1 MVVSG
6 ELALPAEA
14 PAPTGGAAAVT
25 AAVTAVTGVVRDG
38 GILVELAAGEALTQP
53 VEVHLFVNG
62 AVAGSVTLH
71 PSAGTPAS
79 ASIGVPLAEVPDLLD
94 SIDVVIEMEGT
105 RSPAARGAGF
115 LLHRTIVRTVDD
127 FESNVMR
134 KHIRVRDRET
144 VCYAA
149 RQALRRFPDD
159 LRTCAVS
166 LAVIGYRIAENP
178 DGANDALLAELTE
191 AADRLIAG
199 IDGTLAAE
207 ARWSSSLNVMMF
219 NVFATLRRPEPACRY
234 LMQLFADRRL
244 VAVEPMCAFNCMIGL
259 VALGYIYR
267 LQRRPE
273 DAVAVWNE
281 AGEVFAVSAFKMP
294 KTFGAL
300 YEFEFIQQCASFC
313 IASAAQLGGV
323 RDRRMKS
330 YSDVDV
336 AAMCLR
342 ASTRKG
348 VNRTAQFFADMKSR
362 PDLLPAAQA
371 AVAHEYR
378 QGAPQ

>member
-1 MVVSG
+1 MVVSEG
-6 ELALPAEA
+6 V
-14 PAPTGGAAAVT
+14 TTSAVT
-25 AAVTAVTGVVRDG
+25 LAPAVTAVTGVVRNG
-38 GILVELAAGEALTQP
+38 RIVVELSTEGELAGP
-53 VEVHLFVNG
+53 VQAHLVANG
-62 AVAGSVTLH
+62 VVVGSVTLH
-71 PSAGTPAS
+71 PSAGFPTPAS
-79 ASIGVPLAEVPDLLD
+79 LEIPLADMPELLD
-94 SIDVVIEMEGT
+94 SIDVVVDADGART
-105 RSPAARGAGF
+105 AAGRAAGF
-115 LLHRTIVRTVDD
+115 LLHRTIVRTGDE
-127 FESNVMR
+127 FETNVMR

-149 RQALRRFPDD
+149 RQALRRFPGD

-191 AADRLIAG
+191 AADRLLAG
-199 IDGTLAAE
+199 IDGTQAAE

-244 VAVEPMCAFNCMIGL
+244 VTVEPMCAFNCMIGL

-267 LQRRPE
+267 LQRRPH

-281 AGEVFAVSAFKMP
+281 AGEVFAVGAFKMP

-300 YEFEFIQQCASFC
+300 YEFEFIQQCATFC
-313 IASAAQLGGV
+313 VASAAQLGGV
-323 RDRRMKS
+323 RDKRMRA

-342 ASTRKG
+342 ASTKKG

-362 PDLLPAAQA
+362 PDLLPAAEA
-371 AVAHEYR
+371 VVAHEYR

>member
-1 MVVSG
+1 MVVSEG
-6 ELALPAEA
+6 AALGHVG
-14 PAPTGGAAAVT
+14 PAPTGAAAT
-25 AAVTAVTGVVRDG
+25 ARAVSGVVLDG
-38 GILVELAAGEALTQP
+38 SV
-53 VEVHLFVNG
+53 VVHL
-62 AVAGSVTLH
+62 
-71 PSAGTPAS
+71 SAE
-79 ASIGVPLAEVPDLLD
+79 VPLAEPVRAYLVANGAAVGAVTLFPSSAPQATVLSVPLAEMPDLLN
-94 SIDVVIEMEGT
+94 SIDVIVEAGGVRSSAT
-105 RSPAARGAGF
+105 RGEGF
-115 LLHRTIVRTVDD
+115 LLHRTIVRTIDE

-159 LRTCAVS
+159 LRTRAVS

-178 DGANDALLAELTE
+178 DGANEALLAELTE
-191 AADRLIAG
+191 AADGLLAG
-199 IDGTLAAE
+199 IDGTKAAE

-219 NVFATLRRPEPACRY
+219 NVFATLRQPEPACRY

-281 AGEVFAVSAFKMP
+281 AGEAFAVSAFKMP

-313 IASAAQLGGV
+313 IASAAHIGGM
-323 RDRRMKS
+323 RDRRMRT

-336 AAMCLR
+336 AALCLR
-342 ASTRKG
+342 ASTKKG
-348 VNRTAQFFADMKSR
+348 VNRTALFFADMKSR
-362 PDLLPAAQA
+362 PDLLPAAEA
-371 AVAHEYR
+371 VVAHEYR